1 MKVASRLLLP
11 ALVVLAASACS
22 SIEPVKITVHSD
34 PPGGYVVMQE
44 KGGDWIYLGNTPLVV
59 VRQMDLD
66 AVESSS
72 GVLFKVMKEGYF
84 EQSKQ
89 WGGPPFIKENDQKGG
104 IFWNPRLVPSR

>member
-1 MKVASRLLLP
+1 MTRAHRLFFPVL
-11 ALVVLAASACS
+11 AVLAASACS

-34 PPGGYVVMQE
+34 PPGGYVVMQQ
-44 KGGDWIYLGNTPLVV
+44 KSDDWIFLGNTPLVV

-66 AVESSS
+66 EVESSS
-72 GVLFKVMKEGYF
+72 GVLIKVMKEGYF